1 MHSHRLR
8 GQNFLIVTVLNLFI
22 TIVEII
28 GGLLSGSLALLS
40 DAFHNLGDSFSIV
53 LGYVAQLI
61 AHRPESQHRTFGY
74 RRAEIL
80 SALLNAIFLIVIS
93 IFLIVEAAK
102 RIAHPEP
109 VNGEIMMVV
118 AIVGLVAN
126 FASAFLLHGGS
137 RDSLN
142 VKATYLHVLSDAL
155 SSLAVIIGGFILIF
169 VDLPWLDPLLTI
181 AVSLYIASEAWPIIK
196 QTVGILMQ
204 SAPELDFKSIDHDL
218 MQIKGVNGVHHV
230 HAWQIDEHRIIFSA
244 HINCDNLQLSQMG
257 VIYDQISK
265 VLQEKYGI
273 AHVTIQAEY
282 NRGDDEKLFNTK
294 EDQQNICN

>member
-8 GQNFLIVTVLNLFI
+8 GQNFLIVTVLNLLI
-22 TIVEII
+22 TIVEIV

-61 AHRPESQHRTFGY
+61 SRRPESKQRTYGY

-80 SALLNAIFLIVIS
+80 SALLNALFLIVIS
-93 IFLIVEAAK
+93 LFLIVEAAK
-102 RIAHPEP
+102 RIAHPQP

-126 FASAFLLHGGS
+126 FASAFLLHRGS
-137 RDSLN
+137 KDSLN

-155 SSLAVIIGGFILIF
+155 SSLAVIIGGFILMF

-204 SAPELDFKSIDHDL
+204 SAPNLDFKQIDHDL

-244 HINCDNLQLSQMG
+244 HINCDDLKLSQMG
-257 VIYDQISK
+257 CIYDQINQL
-265 VLQEKYGI
+265 LQQKYDI
-273 AHVTIQAEY
+273 AHVTIQAEC
-282 NRGDDEKLFNTK
+282 NRGDDDELFNTR
-294 EDQQNICN
+294 EDQKNICD